1 VSTPDPAAPAKPR
14 VFPAHPLRAAIGM
27 FVFLAV
33 LWLIEAADQFVFGGA
48 LDQDGI
54 EPRQV
59 DGLAGILWAP
69 LLHAGWAHLI
79 ANSLPFFILGF
90 LVLAGGLGQFIA
102 VTALVWL
109 LGGFLT
115 WLTGGFGVTI
125 GASGV
130 IFGWLAFL
138 LFRGFFA
145 RSGRQI
151 ALALVLLL
159 LYGGVLWGILPGT
172 PGVSWQAHLF
182 GALSGILAARLV
194 ASADRRTARGSPPTG
209 PVSPSPIGP

>member
-1 VSTPDPAAPAKPR
+1 
-14 VFPAHPLRAAIGM
+14 M
-27 FVFLAV
+27 FFFLAV

-59 DGLAGILWAP
+59 DGLAGIIWAP

-90 LVLAGGLGQFIA
+90 LVLAGGFGQFLA
-102 VTALVWL
+102 VTALIWL

-151 ALALVLLL
+151 ALAVVLLL

-182 GALSGILAARLV
+182 GALSGVLAARLV
-194 ASADRRTARGSPPTG
+194 ASADRRTARRSPPTG

>member
-1 VSTPDPAAPAKPR
+1 M
-14 VFPAHPLRAAIGM
+14 RAAIGM
-27 FVFLAV
+27 LIFLAV
-33 LWLIEAADQFVFGGA
+33 LWVIEALDQFVFGGA

-79 ANSLPFFILGF
+79 ANSLPFLILGF
-90 LVLAGGLGQFIA
+90 LVLAGGLGQFLA

-151 ALALVLLL
+151 ALAVVLLL
-159 LYGGVLWGILPGT
+159 IYGGVLWGILPGT

-194 ASADRRTARGSPPTG
+194 ASADRRTAPGSPPSG

>member
-1 VSTPDPAAPAKPR
+1 M
-14 VFPAHPLRAAIGM
+14 RAAIGM
-27 FVFLAV
+27 VVFLAV

-54 EPRQV
+54 EPRRV
-59 DGLAGILWAP
+59 DGLVGILWAP

-79 ANSLPFFILGF
+79 ANSLPFVILGF

-151 ALALVLLL
+151 ALALVLLV
-159 LYGGVLWGILPGT
+159 LYGGVLWGILPGA

-182 GALSGILAARLV
+182 GALSGVLAARLV
-194 ASADRRTARGSPPTG
+194 TSADRRTARGSPPTG
-209 PVSPSPIGP
+209 PVSPSAVGP